1 MGKMGKPKRHAF
13 THLDLHDAHPIK
25 KKRIFAEFIEGE
37 VALPRAN
44 ITVDGRPTKR
54 IEKTIDENHP
64 IARNGALETETAME
78 EMEARRNVKKTVV
91 AAFAI
96 LFWQNLLK
104 DRILVFFSLR
114 MIRLLKT
121 PLAYFGF
128 DEENRPRARH

>member
-1 MGKMGKPKRHAF
+1 MGKPKRHAF
-13 THLDLHDAHPIK
+13 THLDLREA
-25 KKRIFAEFIEGE
+25 RFIEKERIPADLIESE
-37 VALPRAN
+37 VALPMADFA
-44 ITVDGRPTKR
+44 VDGRSAKR

-104 DRILVFFSLR
+104 DKILVFFFAQDDPAFENAAGVFWLR
-114 MIRLLKT
+114 
-121 PLAYFGF
+121 
-128 DEENRPRARH
+128 